1 MRSGRERNEILQ
13 ERLRN
18 ADGFTD
24 PHAVHSLIRG
34 AIECEEDI
42 DDVAAMLSK
51 HLVRSG
57 ASLTTQQQADCLAFV
72 TAYVRETPD
81 IMEAAFCA
89 AQRAEVLALIEPIF
103 EAALRYWA
111 EPHNYIPDDLGLIG
125 LVDEAYLT
133 RLFLETISSLHRRQT
148 GGPLF
153 AIDLG
158 SPNRM
163 MRDLI
168 GEPVATQLDAVGR
181 HTVATQVVQAGL
193 QQLSVF
199 TGGLG
204 LGVPNVGRPS
214 YYDIRLEADVRLGA
228 MGAV

>member
-13 ERLRN
+13 ERLRK

-24 PHAVHSLIRG
+24 PNAIHSLIRG
-34 AIECEEDI
+34 AIECEENTE
-42 DDVAAMLSK
+42 DVAAMLSK

-72 TAYVRETPD
+72 TAYVCETPD
-81 IMEAAFCA
+81 IMEAAFHA
-89 AQRAEVLALIEPIF
+89 AQQAEVLRLVEPIF
-103 EAALRYWA
+103 EAAIRYWV

-133 RLFLETISSLHRRQT
+133 RLFMETISNLHQQQT
-148 GGPLF
+148 GGPLLH
-153 AIDLG
+153 IDLG
-158 SPNRM
+158 PPNRV
-163 MRDLI
+163 MRNLI
-168 GEPVATQLDAVGR
+168 GEPVATQLDAVVG
-181 HTVATQVVQAGL
+181 HTVATQAVQTGI

-204 LGVPNVGRPS
+204 LGVPHVGRPS
-214 YYDIRLEADVRLGA
+214 YYDIQHEVDVRLGA